1 MHFYF
6 HFIVVYEFLLCTCI
20 IFTVTYVTTLL
31 QLMTEDVKSLVLPLI
46 YEMI

>member
-6 HFIVVYEFLLCTCI
+6 HFIVVYEILLSTCI

-31 QLMTEDVKSLVLPLI
+31 QLMTEDVISLILPS
-46 YEMI
+46 YMK